1 MNIDHSHIFRQM
13 AESLR
18 HYYGIQAAPEVA
30 HGADMFPE
38 SKTVITEGQTG
49 YAIRF
54 NPKVQTVL
62 SLYNLAMGDGVD
74 IGETVCRYALFHA
87 FLELDDYEAAR
98 RHLDTFRREVQRL
111 HLDRRTQEQQEEARG
126 QVLVQLYFIMLHES
140 FHIIFRHSPESGK
153 MAAETT
159 RELLRDMNDELA
171 DQLSLITNDELLSH
185 PKTQEHLAAL
195 IPPALP
201 REEREAMMAQ
211 MCEEMK
217 SCPYS
222 TDYINQVINGSD
234 DVLIEELSCDRQAWL
249 NFVDMAT
256 ADGCSTAELLQ
267 FHLWFFIVFCAMDFN
282 KAILS
287 QYRPALRANYQ
298 YDGRRVALRHKA
310 FKVLLRQYNPD
321 VYHLVKHQYLELNK
335 GLEAIFR
342 TATLGIYH
350 YQEDFIRLHTLY
362 EGRKA
367 HPVLPDIRTIRQLE
381 AEMEAA
387 VEDLT

>member
-18 HYYGIQAAPEVA
+18 YYYGIQAVPEVA

-38 SKTVITEGQTG
+38 SKTVVTDGQTG

-54 NPKVQTVL
+54 NPKVQTAL
-62 SLYNLAMGDGVD
+62 SLYNLAMSNGTD

-87 FLELDDYEAAR
+87 FLELDDYEAAS
-98 RHLDTFRREVQRL
+98 RHLDAFRREVQRL

-159 RELLRDMNDELA
+159 RKLLRDMKNELA
-171 DQLSLITNDELLSH
+171 DQLSLITNDELIAH
-185 PKTQEHLAAL
+185 PKTQERLAAL
-195 IPPALP
+195 IPPTLP
-201 REEREAMMAQ
+201 QEERDAMMAQ
-211 MCEEMK
+211 ICEEMK
-217 SCPYS
+217 AHPYS
-222 TDYINQVINGSD
+222 TEYIDLLISGNDS
-234 DVLIEELSCDRQAWL
+234 VLLEELACDRQAWL

-256 ADGCSTAELLQ
+256 ADGCSTEDLLQ
-267 FHLWFFIVFCAMDFN
+267 FHLWFFVVFCAMDFN
-282 KAILS
+282 QAILS
-287 QYRPALRANYQ
+287 QYRPALRARYQ
-298 YDGRRVALRHKA
+298 YDGKRVVLRHKA
-310 FKVLLRQYNPD
+310 FKTLLRQYHPE
-321 VYHLVKHQYLELNK
+321 VYKLINHQYLELHK

-342 TATLGIYH
+342 TAVLGQYN
-350 YQEDFIRLHTLY
+350 YQEDFIRLHVLY
-362 EGRKA
+362 EERKA
-367 HPVLPDIRTIRQLE
+367 NPVLPDIRKIRQLE

-387 VEDLT
+387 VEGL